1 VIMDWDMPMTGNEYS
16 SEPLTVEGYRRILQS
31 PAQVYTA
38 IRIGSIA
45 KPTIEQIFDLY
56 PEHFSKLIR
65 AATKQNVSIDEIL
78 DWAADY
84 ISWSESEGFTER

>member
-1 VIMDWDMPMTGNEYS
+1 MDTDTPITGNKYS
-16 SEPLTVEGYRRILQS
+16 SEPLTVEGYRRTLQS

-38 IRIGSIA
+38 IRNGSIA

-56 PEHFSKLIR
+56 PEYFSRLIR
-65 AATKQNVSIDEIL
+65 IATKQNVPKNDLI

>member
-1 VIMDWDMPMTGNEYS
+1 MDRDTSTTENEHS
-16 SEPLTVEGYRRILQS
+16 SEPLTVEGYRRTLQS

-38 IRIGSIA
+38 IRNGSIA

-56 PEHFSKLIR
+56 PEHFSRLIR
-65 AATKQNVSIDEIL
+65 AATKQNVSRDEIL

-84 ISWSESEGFTER
+84 IRWSESEGFTER